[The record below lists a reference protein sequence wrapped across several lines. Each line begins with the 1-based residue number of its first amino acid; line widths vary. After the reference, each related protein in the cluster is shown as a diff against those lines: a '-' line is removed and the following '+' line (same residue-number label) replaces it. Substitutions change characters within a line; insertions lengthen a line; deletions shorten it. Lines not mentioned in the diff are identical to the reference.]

1 MKKTGESSNTHRQQ
15 SMWCFDPNDWETLWK
30 EIFSES
36 KIEVKTK
43 VYERKDGK
51 DFANS
56 RHDGD
61 GSGRVTMEWYIRRL

>member
-1 MKKTGESSNTHRQQ
+1 MQKTGESSNTYRQQ

-51 DFANS
+51 DFANR
-56 RHDGD
+56 RH
-61 GSGRVTMEWYIRRL
+61 ENK